1 MGKMPKIKKEP
12 MRKIDFQVDT
22 LSHQSETLAYY
33 DGNRKTI
40 TLNFYKPKTNNQ
52 NTNTDKNKKTTTPPK
67 KQTPQKAK
75 GHNSKPITAAAPKD
89 DNEGNKA
96 QKFNDYSNGL
106 GTILHEQKHRDSH
119 RQGLYD
125 APLGAEEA
133 YKLDM
138 WNEISANMTTLVYLR
153 NQYIKSGDSSIF
165 ETEENGN
172 FKFYKDAI
180 DKGEINPNSPYKEDF
195 DKDMSLIVNGTKDM
209 WMEKYSMAYGLL
221 QNPYNAA
228 QLAEEGNEHAADY
241 QNNYEKGKK
250 IALNI
255 GGTDFTK
262 YIKNDVEIPDIGQI
276 IMEDIKP
283 LPVEEADKKLSN
295 KEFAE
300 KYDLPEYDGSISLLE
315 YQKLLQHDILTKNT
329 DQEAFSGTAKEIAD
343 NKKNNTN
350 NNSARIIGQ
359 ANLINSK
366 NTLMQNVK
374 IITAAV
380 DAAKNDYAKAGKKLP
395 PDNEALYNQKADQMY
410 SVYVEGEKIN
420 VRETLEADS
429 NLVLTELEDDKKTK
443 ESFKPKYR
451 KWEDKDGSRVSPVLQ
466 MKIPDM
472 NADYIQKPT
481 KSYDDEQNNSNGL
494 KKTLQTQA
502 AERTAKA
509 AESKEPLKT
518 QLKEDAE
525 KHKLQKTESA
535 YQYSP
540 DRPLNEQLQEAAAN
554 SKTAVQN
561 DNTDELNRVRKK
573 AASRQ
578 AENRESENTASSP
591 EKYTAENGTNNVC
604 KISTR
609 HLIAKSA
616 ITSEN
621 A

>member
-52 NTNTDKNKKTTTPPK
+52 NTNTDKNKKTTTPTK

-96 QKFNDYSNGL
+96 QKFNDSSKGL

-119 RQGLYD
+119 RQGIYD
-125 APLGAEEA
+125 DPLGVEEA

-241 QNNYEKGKK
+241 QDNYEKGKK

-329 DQEAFSGTAKEIAD
+329 NQEAFSDTAKEIAD
-343 NKKNNTN
+343 NKKNNTD
-350 NNSARIIGQ
+350 NNSARVIGQ

-380 DAAKNDYAKAGKKLP
+380 DAAKNDYEKAGKELP
-395 PDNEALYNQKADQMY
+395 PDNEELYNQKADQLY

-420 VRETLEADS
+420 VRKTLEADS
-429 NLVLTELEDDKKTK
+429 NLVLTELEDNKKAK
-443 ESFKPKYR
+443 ESFKPEYR
-451 KWEDKDGSRVSPVLQ
+451 KWEDKDGSRVSPVLE
-466 MKIPDM
+466 MEIPDM
-472 NADYIQKPT
+472 EADYIQKPT
-481 KSYDDEQNNSNGL
+481 KSYADEQNNSNGL
-494 KKTLQTQA
+494 KKTLQAQA
-502 AERTAKA
+502 AERNAKA
-509 AESKEPLKT
+509 AESEEPLKT

-525 KHKLQKTESA
+525 KHKLQKQEPS

-540 DRPLNEQLQEAAAN
+540 DRPLNEQLHEAAAN
-554 SKTAVQN
+554 SKAVVQN
-561 DNTDELNRVRKK
+561 DNTEELNRVREK
-573 AASRQ
+573 AANQNKS
-578 AENRESENTASSP
+578 RESGSTTNSPAEPTAQNAPNTA
-591 EKYTAENGTNNVC
+591 TQNNNSN
-604 KISTR
+604 IIMQQRQNSR
-609 HLIAKSA
+609 S
-616 ITSEN
+616 
-621 A
+621 

>member
-67 KQTPQKAK
+67 KQTPRKAK

-96 QKFNDYSNGL
+96 QKFNASSNGL

-209 WMEKYSMAYGLL
+209 WMEKYSKAYGLL

-283 LPVEEADKKLSN
+283 LPVEKADKKLSN

-315 YQKLLQHDILTKNT
+315 YQKLLQHDILIKNT
-329 DQEAFSGTAKEIAD
+329 DQEAFSDTAKEIAD

-350 NNSARIIGQ
+350 NNSACIIGQ

-380 DAAKNDYAKAGKKLP
+380 DAAKNDYEKAGKELP

-451 KWEDKDGSRVSPVLQ
+451 KWEDKDGSRVSPVLE
-466 MKIPDM
+466 MEIPDM
-472 NADYIQKPT
+472 EADYIQKPT
-481 KSYDDEQNNSNGL
+481 KSYADEQNNSNGL
-494 KKTLQTQA
+494 KKTLQAQA

-509 AESKEPLKT
+509 KESKEPLKT

-561 DNTDELNRVRKK
+561 DNTEELNRVRKK

-578 AENRESENTASSP
+578 AENRESGSTTNSPAEPTAQNAPNTA
-591 EKYTAENGTNNVC
+591 TQNNNSN
-604 KISTR
+604 IIMQQRQNSR
-609 HLIAKSA
+609 S
-616 ITSEN
+616 
-621 A
+621 

>member
-33 DGNRKTI
+33 NGNRKTI

-96 QKFNDYSNGL
+96 QKFNDSSKGL

-119 RQGLYD
+119 RQGIYD
-125 APLGAEEA
+125 DPLGVEEA

-241 QNNYEKGKK
+241 QDNYEKGKK

-329 DQEAFSGTAKEIAD
+329 DQEAFSDTAKEIAD
-343 NKKNNTN
+343 NKKNNTD
-350 NNSARIIGQ
+350 NNSARVIGQ

-380 DAAKNDYAKAGKKLP
+380 DAAKNDYEKAGKELP
-395 PDNEALYNQKADQMY
+395 PDNEELYNQKADKLY

-429 NLVLTELEDDKKTK
+429 NLVLTELEDNKKAK
-443 ESFKPKYR
+443 ESFKPEYR
-451 KWEDKDGSRVSPVLQ
+451 KWEDKDGSRVSPVLE
-466 MKIPDM
+466 MEIPDM
-472 NADYIQKPT
+472 EADYIQKPT
-481 KSYDDEQNNSNGL
+481 KSYADEQNNSNGL
-494 KKTLQTQA
+494 KKTLQAQA
-502 AERTAKA
+502 AERNAKA
-509 AESKEPLKT
+509 AESEEPLKT

-525 KHKLQKTESA
+525 KHKLQKQEPS

-540 DRPLNEQLQEAAAN
+540 DRSLNEQLHEAAAN
-554 SKTAVQN
+554 SKAVVQN
-561 DNTDELNRVRKK
+561 DNTEELNRVREK
-573 AASRQ
+573 AANQNKS
-578 AENRESENTASSP
+578 RESDSTTNSPAEPTAQNAPNTA
-591 EKYTAENGTNNVC
+591 TQNNNSN
-604 KISTR
+604 IIMQQRQNSR
-609 HLIAKSA
+609 S
-616 ITSEN
+616 
-621 A
+621 

>member
-67 KQTPQKAK
+67 KQTPRKAK

-96 QKFNDYSNGL
+96 QKFNASSNGL

-209 WMEKYSMAYGLL
+209 WMEKYSKAYGLL

-283 LPVEEADKKLSN
+283 LPVEKADKKLSN

-315 YQKLLQHDILTKNT
+315 YQKLLQHDILIKNT
-329 DQEAFSGTAKEIAD
+329 DQEAFSDTAKEIAD

-350 NNSARIIGQ
+350 NNSACIIGQ

-380 DAAKNDYAKAGKKLP
+380 DAAKNDYEKAGKELP

-451 KWEDKDGSRVSPVLQ
+451 KWEDKDGSRVSPVLE
-466 MKIPDM
+466 MEIPDM
-472 NADYIQKPT
+472 EADYIQKPT
-481 KSYDDEQNNSNGL
+481 KSYADEQNNSNGL
-494 KKTLQTQA
+494 KKTLQAQA

-509 AESKEPLKT
+509 EESKEPLKT

-561 DNTDELNRVRKK
+561 DNTEELNRVRKK

-578 AENRESENTASSP
+578 TENRESGSTTNSPAEPTAQNAPNTA
-591 EKYTAENGTNNVC
+591 TQNNNSN
-604 KISTR
+604 IIMQQRQNSR
-609 HLIAKSA
+609 S
-616 ITSEN
+616 
-621 A
+621 

>member
-33 DGNRKTI
+33 DLNKKTI

-52 NTNTDKNKKTTTPPK
+52 NTNADKDKKTVAPTT
-67 KQTPQKAK
+67 KQPPQKPK
-75 GHNSKPITAAAPKD
+75 GSTSKPGNTDAPKA
-89 DNEGNKA
+89 DNEETKA
-96 QKFNDYSNGL
+96 QKFNDSSNGL

-119 RQGLYD
+119 RQGIYD

-138 WNEISANMTTLVYLR
+138 WSEISANMTTLVYMR

-209 WMEKYSMAYGLL
+209 WVKEYADTYGLM
-221 QNPYNAA
+221 QNPYMAT
-228 QLAEEGNEHAADY
+228 QLAEENNEHAADY
-241 QNNYEKGKK
+241 QKNYEKSRK
-250 IALNI
+250 IALTI

-262 YIKNDVEIPDIGQI
+262 YLKDDVKIPDTGREV
-276 IMEDIKP
+276 MEEIKP
-283 LPVEEADKKLSN
+283 LQLTDADKKLSN

-329 DQEAFSGTAKEIAD
+329 DKEIFTKVAEEMAE
-343 NKKNNTN
+343 NKQNNTN
-350 NNSARIIGQ
+350 NEIEKNLGQ
-359 ANLINSK
+359 LNLADSQ
-366 NTLMQNVK
+366 NTLIKNIKV
-374 IITAAV
+374 ITAAV
-380 DAAKNDYAKAGKKLP
+380 DAAKNDYKAAGKELP
-395 PDNEALYNQKADQMY
+395 PDNEELYNQKADQMY
-410 SVYVEGEKIN
+410 NVYVEGEKIN
-420 VRETLEADS
+420 VREALEADS
-429 NLVLTELEDDKKTK
+429 NFVLTELDDGKKAK
-443 ESFKPKYR
+443 ESFKPEYR
-451 KWEDKDGSRVSPVLQ
+451 KWEDKDGSRVSPVLK

-481 KSYDDEQNNSNGL
+481 KSYADEQSNSNGL

-509 AESKEPLKT
+509 AESEEPLKT

-525 KHKLQKTESA
+525 KHKQQKQEPA
-535 YQYSP
+535 YRYSP

-554 SKTAVQN
+554 SKAQN
-561 DNTDELNRVRKK
+561 ADNSAELERIREK

-578 AENRESENTASSP
+578 AENRESGNTANSP
-591 EKYTAENGTNNVC
+591 AEYTAENGSNTAVENN
-604 KISTR
+604 
-609 HLIAKSA
+609 
-616 ITSEN
+616 TSYILQKQRQN
-621 A
+621 GRS

>member
-52 NTNTDKNKKTTTPPK
+52 NTNTDKNKKTTTPTK
-67 KQTPQKAK
+67 KQPPQKAK
-75 GHNSKPITAAAPKD
+75 GHTSKPVTAAAPKD

-96 QKFNDYSNGL
+96 QKFNDSSKGL

-119 RQGLYD
+119 RQGIYD
-125 APLGAEEA
+125 DPLGVEEA

-241 QNNYEKGKK
+241 QDNYEKGKK

-329 DQEAFSGTAKEIAD
+329 DQEAFSDTAKEIAD
-343 NKKNNTN
+343 NKKNNTD
-350 NNSARIIGQ
+350 NNSARVIGQ

-380 DAAKNDYAKAGKKLP
+380 DAAKNDYEKAGKELP
-395 PDNEALYNQKADQMY
+395 PDNEELYNQKADQMY

-420 VRETLEADS
+420 VRKTLEADS
-429 NLVLTELEDDKKTK
+429 NLVLTELEDNKKAK
-443 ESFKPKYR
+443 ESFKPEYR
-451 KWEDKDGSRVSPVLQ
+451 KWEDKDGSRVSPVLE
-466 MKIPDM
+466 MEIPDM
-472 NADYIQKPT
+472 EADYIQKPT
-481 KSYDDEQNNSNGL
+481 KSYTDEQNNSNGL
-494 KKTLQTQA
+494 KKTLQAQA
-502 AERTAKA
+502 AERNAKA
-509 AESKEPLKT
+509 AESEEPLKT

-525 KHKLQKTESA
+525 KHKLQKQEPS

-540 DRPLNEQLQEAAAN
+540 DRPLNEQLHEAAAN

-561 DNTDELNRVRKK
+561 DNTEELNRVREK
-573 AASRQ
+573 AANQNKS
-578 AENRESENTASSP
+578 RESGSTTNSPAEPTAQNAPNTA
-591 EKYTAENGTNNVC
+591 TQNNNSN
-604 KISTR
+604 IIMQQRQNSR
-609 HLIAKSA
+609 S
-616 ITSEN
+616 
-621 A
+621 